1 MTLNPDYFDMFKIL
15 NTADVRYLVVGGY
28 AFGFHVEPRTT
39 KDLDIWVDPSPEN
52 VHLLYK
58 ALAEFG
64 APLAGVT
71 EEDFRNPDLV
81 YQIGVPPNRI
91 DIMMGLENITFDEA
105 WKNRYE
111 TTYTEEKVYVVSRDD
126 LITIKRAAGRPQ
138 DLEDVRGLE
147 SSPKFAHP
155 KKSTD

>member
-1 MTLNPDYFDMFKIL
+1 MFKIL
-15 NTADVRYLVVGGY
+15 NTAGVRYLVVGGY

-52 VHLLYK
+52 VRLLYR

-64 APLAGVT
+64 APLAEVT
-71 EEDFRNPDLV
+71 EENFRNPDLV

-91 DIMMGLENITFDEA
+91 DIIMGLENITFDAA

-111 TTYTEEKVYVVSRDD
+111 TTYAEEKVYVVSRDD
-126 LITIKRAAGRPQ
+126 LIKIKRAAGRPQ
-138 DLEDVRGLE
+138 DLEDVKGLE
-147 SSPKFAHP
+147 SSQKFARP

>member
-1 MTLNPDYFDMFKIL
+1 MRLNPDYFDMFKTL
-15 NTADVRYLVVGGY
+15 NTAGVRYLVIGGY

-52 VHLLYK
+52 VLLLYK

-64 APLAGVT
+64 APLAGVSA
-71 EEDFRNPDLV
+71 EDFCNPDLI

-91 DIMMGLENITFDEA
+91 DIIMGLENITFDEA

-111 TTYTEEKVYVVSRDD
+111 ATYADEKVNVVSRDD
-126 LITIKRAAGRPQ
+126 LIKIKRAAGRPQ

-147 SSPKFAHP
+147 SSQKFAHP
-155 KKSTD
+155 QKPTD